1 MRVLD
6 SAPNVEGVARLK
18 HHPDRAVAY
27 IRTSTSRQDLSPL
40 AQREAVTDWAR
51 RNGVTV
57 EAVHEDIGVSGG
69 VHPLEREGFGAALHS
84 LGVYRAGMLIVARI
98 DRLSRSTLD
107 FAVVDDHLAKQ
118 GRRLVSA
125 DGVANDDTPEAKLIR
140 GVLANV
146 AEYERRLIG
155 ARTKAALRAKRR
167 RGERTSHALPYGFSL
182 DPANPK
188 LLVANHIERAALR
201 RAGELR
207 RQGLGYR
214 DVAAALNAEGR
225 PHRGNG
231 WSERNV
237 GRLLRQHPE
246 GFLSPAP

>member
-1 MRVLD
+1 M
-6 SAPNVEGVARLK
+6 ARPK

-27 IRTSTSRQDLSPL
+27 IRTSTSRQDLSPA
-40 AQREAVTDWAR
+40 AQREAVDDWAR
-51 RNGVTV
+51 RHRVIV
-57 EAVHEDIGVSGG
+57 EAVHQDIGVSGS

-84 LGVYRAGMLIVARI
+84 LDVYRAGMLIVARI

-107 FAVVDDHLAKQ
+107 YAMVDDHLAKQ

-155 ARTKAALRAKRR
+155 ARTKAALRAKRA

-182 DPANPK
+182 DPVDPK
-188 LLVANHIERAALR
+188 LLVPSHTERAALR

-207 RQGLGYR
+207 RQGLRYA
-214 DVAAALNAEGR
+214 DIAEVLNAEGR

-231 WSERNV
+231 WTDRNV

-246 GFLSPAP
+246 GFLGSERTE